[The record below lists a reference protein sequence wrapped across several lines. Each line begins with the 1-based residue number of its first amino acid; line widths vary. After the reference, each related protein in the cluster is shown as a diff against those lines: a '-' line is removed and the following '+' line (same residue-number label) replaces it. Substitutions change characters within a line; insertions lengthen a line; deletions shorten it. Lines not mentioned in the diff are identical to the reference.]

1 MREIQTPQRD
11 QSSANRS
18 TKSKCSSNLSTDPRK
33 AMKKCLNPAFK
44 DVSEDDLT
52 VTEFLKEF
60 PEVSVNDQ
68 FGESAENFIA
78 AYPVDTDSSKT
89 VAISDLTSLSPSSE
103 ITSNKHILTNA
114 RDNKL
119 GDAEID
125 SDHKIES
132 YEAEVVIKHLREARI
147 QVMKSKDLGP
157 SKKLLDA
164 MIKNVIQEFYG
175 GLYEENEWLDKLAS
189 NKGNLVSLIFMMGIF
204 AVLVPWF
211 FNSGTKGFVTMSPPT

>member
-18 TKSKCSSNLSTDPRK
+18 TKSKCSSNLSSDPRK

-44 DVSEDDLT
+44 AVSEEDLT

-78 AYPVDTDSSKT
+78 AYPVDTHSLKT
-89 VAISDLTSLSPSSE
+89 VAISDLTSSPSSE
-103 ITSNKHILTNA
+103 ITSDKHILTNA
-114 RDNKL
+114 RDTKL
-119 GDAEID
+119 EDAEIG
-125 SDHKIES
+125 SDLKIES

-164 MIKNVIQEFYG
+164 MIKTVIQEFYG

-189 NKGNLVSLIFMMGIF
+189 NKGNLVSLIFMMGVF
-204 AVLVPWF
+204 AVLVFWF
-211 FNSGTKGFVTMSPPT
+211 FNSGTKGFVTMSSPT

>member
-18 TKSKCSSNLSTDPRK
+18 TKSKCSSNLNSDPRK

-44 DVSEDDLT
+44 DVSEEDLT

-68 FGESAENFIA
+68 FGESAE
-78 AYPVDTDSSKT
+78 
-89 VAISDLTSLSPSSE
+89 DLTSLSPSSE
-103 ITSNKHILTNA
+103 ITSDKHILTNA
-114 RDNKL
+114 RDTKL

-164 MIKNVIQEFYG
+164 MIKTVIQEFYG

-189 NKGNLVSLIFMMGIF
+189 NKGNLVSLIFMMGMF
-204 AVLVPWF
+204 AVLVLWF
-211 FNSGTKGFVTMSPPT
+211 FNSGTKGFVTMSAPT

>member
-11 QSSANRS
+11 YQSSANRS
-18 TKSKCSSNLSTDPRK
+18 TKSKCSSDPRK
-33 AMKKCLNPAFK
+33 VTEKYLNPAFK
-44 DVSEDDLT
+44 AVSEDDFT

-60 PEVSVNDQ
+60 PEVSVTDQ
-68 FGESAENFIA
+68 FGESAVNFIA

-103 ITSNKHILTNA
+103 ITSDKHILTNA
-114 RDNKL
+114 RDTKL
-119 GDAEID
+119 GDAQID

-164 MIKNVIQEFYG
+164 MIKTVIQEFYG
-175 GLYEENEWLDKLAS
+175 GLYEDKEWLDKLLS
-189 NKGNLVSLIFMMGIF
+189 SKGNLVSLIFMMGIF
-204 AVLVPWF
+204 SVLVFWF
-211 FNSGTKGFVTMSPPT
+211 FNSGTKGIVTMSPPT

>member
-18 TKSKCSSNLSTDPRK
+18 TKSKCSSDPRK
-33 AMKKCLNPAFK
+33 VMKKSLNPAFK
-44 DVSEDDLT
+44 AVSEEGFT

-89 VAISDLTSLSPSSE
+89 VAISDLTLPSPSSE
-103 ITSNKHILTNA
+103 ITSDKHAFTNA
-114 RDNKL
+114 RDTKL
-119 GDAEID
+119 GGAEIE

-132 YEAEVVIKHLREARI
+132 YETEVVIKHLREARI

-164 MIKNVIQEFYG
+164 TIKIVIQEFYG
-175 GLYEENEWLDKLAS
+175 GLYEDKEWLDKLAS
-189 NKGNLVSLIFMMGIF
+189 NKGNLVSLIFMMGVF
-204 AVLVPWF
+204 AALVFWF
-211 FNSGTKGFVTMSPPT
+211 FNSGTKGFVNMLPPT